1 MKKSKIRLISIL
13 GGIIPVVGLI
23 TTSCAQIKDNKR
35 VLNQQQFNNYN
46 YHAREVNDQNA
57 NNTYLK
63 LKDIIQKHP
72 GALTIFSEIDHRQN
86 AIEAGLKGNAIP
98 KFNKVIIFG
107 NGGTGTNLM
116 VKSPGLG
123 LELPL
128 RIQVFEDAGKT
139 WVSTNATVGTLTNH
153 GQNDEALANRFV
165 DVVQKI
171 IDQIAKPLN
180 NPENSTPVANDKYER
195 KPAEVTIQENGTAE
209 NTASQTFE
217 KFKKQI
223 LTNAKIEPK
232 DEKMPNFGRNL
243 KEGAGIFSVIDH
255 RQNAIDGN
263 FKDQSTK
270 FNTFNKV
277 LIFGNAKVGTNLINA
292 QPNIG
297 LELPLRLHVYVQNNK
312 VFVNTNAIESVLTKY
327 GPQTEQR
334 KSLANTLIN
343 AVKKNFFD
351 KI

>member
-1 MKKSKIRLISIL
+1 MKKSNIRLISIL

-46 YHAREVNDQNA
+46 YQAREAIDQNA

-72 GALTIFSEIDHRQN
+72 RALTIFSEIDHRQN

-139 WVSTNATVGTLTNH
+139 
-153 GQNDEALANRFV
+153 
-165 DVVQKI
+165 
-171 IDQIAKPLN
+171 
-180 NPENSTPVANDKYER
+180 
-195 KPAEVTIQENGTAE
+195 
-209 NTASQTFE
+209 
-217 KFKKQI
+217 
-223 LTNAKIEPK
+223 
-232 DEKMPNFGRNL
+232 
-243 KEGAGIFSVIDH
+243 
-255 RQNAIDGN
+255 
-263 FKDQSTK
+263 
-270 FNTFNKV
+270 
-277 LIFGNAKVGTNLINA
+277 
-292 QPNIG
+292 
-297 LELPLRLHVYVQNNK
+297 
-312 VFVNTNAIESVLTKY
+312 
-327 GPQTEQR
+327 
-334 KSLANTLIN
+334 
-343 AVKKNFFD
+343 
-351 KI
+351 